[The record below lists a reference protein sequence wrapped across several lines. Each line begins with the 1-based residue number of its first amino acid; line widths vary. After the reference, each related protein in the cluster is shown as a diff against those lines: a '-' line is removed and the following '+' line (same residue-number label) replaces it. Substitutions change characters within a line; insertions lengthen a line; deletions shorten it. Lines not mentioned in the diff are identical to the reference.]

1 MTTFAEAPARS
12 GSEPPCLL
20 QIPLLLLL
28 RLVTSVSHGEFPGHL
43 TRRGWRWAGERHPA
57 GKSIKRQEVSR

>member
-20 QIPLLLLL
+20 QILLPL
-28 RLVTSVSHGEFPGHL
+28 RLVTSVSHVEFPGHL
-43 TRRGWRWAGERHPA
+43 TRQGWRWAGERHPA